1 MEKEVEDTK
10 SKEKTRAEKF
20 IKYIQE
26 KGFIT
31 DDDVKKELTVVA
43 KNIANIDKYG
53 DNTFVLSRT
62 LWRRLKRC

>member
-10 SKEKTRAEKF
+10 SKKTRAEKF

-43 KNIANIDKYG
+43 KNIANLDKYG
-53 DNTFVLSRT
+53 DNTFVNCRT
-62 LWRRLKRC
+62 LWRRLKQC